1 MAIPTTRQGLIDYCL
16 RNLGAPV
23 IEINVS
29 ADQLEDRTDE
39 ALRFFQDYHF
49 DGTEKVWLK
58 HQVTGTTI
66 QLTTSTASNFAPG
79 EKITGQMS
87 GVSFFNYQLN
97 FPAPIPGPDILTTR
111 KLGGTLIGGETL
123 LGSVS
128 GATAIVLGPADAPV
142 VVIGDTENRYVPVSD
157 AIIAVERVLP
167 LNQNFSGSNFNM
179 FDVRYQIMLNDM
191 FSLTN
196 INMLYYTQ
204 VQSHL
209 SMIDFFINAEI
220 TYQFNRTQDRIFM
233 NADWDQKI
241 NIGDWMVFECYA
253 IVDPDTWTKVYNDRM
268 LKKYLTALIK
278 RQWGSNLSKFTGMV
292 LPGGIQFD
300 GVRILNEANAEV
312 AQLENEIINANQ
324 LPVDFM
330 IG

>member
-1 MAIPTTRQGLIDYCL
+1 MHMAIPTTRQGLIDYCL

-142 VVIGDTENRYVPVSD
+142 VVIGDTEN
-157 AIIAVERVLP
+157 
-167 LNQNFSGSNFNM
+167 
-179 FDVRYQIMLNDM
+179 
-191 FSLTN
+191 
-196 INMLYYTQ
+196 
-204 VQSHL
+204 
-209 SMIDFFINAEI
+209 
-220 TYQFNRTQDRIFM
+220 
-233 NADWDQKI
+233 
-241 NIGDWMVFECYA
+241 
-253 IVDPDTWTKVYNDRM
+253 
-268 LKKYLTALIK
+268 
-278 RQWGSNLSKFTGMV
+278 
-292 LPGGIQFD
+292 
-300 GVRILNEANAEV
+300 
-312 AQLENEIINANQ
+312 
-324 LPVDFM
+324 
-330 IG
+330 